1 MFVFGRLAYRVS
13 CGKVRDKCVS
23 RVARLRKASF
33 VVCCAWPAWA
43 WPRLLILT
51 KFLHWRCA

>member
-23 RVARLRKASF
+23 RVALLR
-33 VVCCAWPAWA
+33 
-43 WPRLLILT
+43 
-51 KFLHWRCA
+51 